1 MNSADD
7 QNPTPENACPEAGGA
22 PCSGATD
29 GRDQV
34 ALARRAADGDSA
46 ARRRVN
52 ELVHPI
58 ISCQTHRFCRR
69 FCRGNQRRYA
79 CTLQPPLSGGPPRG
93 ALLCE
98 FGNAS
103 YAWML
108 DDLTHQR
115 RLLRFQGRNGARL
128 YDYLYSIANSLPFY
142 ERWKDWRFG
151 RRVHVPT
158 YIREMGPLA
167 AKVFM
172 ELRAS
177 STVADIAQKLRRSE
191 PEVEQL
197 SHTIIVALTRRSR
210 LHLLNPPRTVSLS
223 EPEGDRRGA
232 ADHRHHERDIPV
244 HDEPLEDRE
253 ARQKLK
259 RAWERLT
266 ALEQFVLEAMLI
278 DGEDA
283 AQVLA
288 VLRRVG
294 VSVKKGVR
302 PEDLNRQQL
311 YYFRRKAFSKLS
323 DLMAAG

>member
-1 MNSADD
+1 MNTADD
-7 QNPTPENACPEAGGA
+7 QKPTIENTCPEAGRA

-29 GRDQV
+29 GRGQV
-34 ALARRAADGDSA
+34 ALARRAACGEPA

-58 ISCQTHRFCRR
+58 ITCQTNRFCRR
-69 FCRGNQRRYA
+69 FCSGNRRRYL
-79 CTLQPPLSGGPPRG
+79 CTLQPPLPGRPARG
-93 ALLCE
+93 VLLCE

-108 DDLTHQR
+108 DDLTHER
-115 RLLRFQGRNGARL
+115 RLLRFEGRSGARL
-128 YDYLYSIANSLPFY
+128 YDYLYRIANSLPFY

-158 YIREMGPLA
+158 YIREMDPLA
-167 AKVFM
+167 TRVFLG
-172 ELRAS
+172 LRAGNP
-177 STVADIAQKLRRSE
+177 VAEIAQNLNRPES
-191 PEVEQL
+191 EVEGL
-197 SHTIIVALTRRSR
+197 CHAVVVALTRRSR
-210 LHLLNPPRTVSLS
+210 LHLLDPPRTVSLS
-223 EPEGDRRGA
+223 EPEGDRGGA
-232 ADHRHHERDIPV
+232 ADHHRHERDIPV
-244 HDEPLEDRE
+244 YDEALEDRE

-259 RAWERLT
+259 TAWRRLT

-283 AQVLA
+283 EQVLA

-294 VSVKKGVR
+294 VSVKKGVH